1 MKGNLIEILER
12 QELIQ
17 KLVDKG
23 YGPLIEA
30 LLLNENKVY
39 TKKGR
44 LNKSGACRVLGWKQ
58 KELEDALNEC
68 REILK
73 NDLFAE

>member
-1 MKGNLIEILER
+1 MRKNNLSEILER

-23 YGPLIEA
+23 YGKLIEV
-30 LLLNENKVY
+30 LLMNESKVY
-39 TKKGR
+39 TKKGK
-44 LNKSGACRVLGWKQ
+44 LNKSGACRILGWKPKQ
-58 KELEDALNEC
+58 LEDALAKC

-73 NDLFAE
+73 EDILD